1 MPRSAGLEHTFYEE
15 ETVMLK
21 SQFQAFLLAVSL
33 GAGAAIT
40 TAVPTTYAEDV
51 KIPST
56 VDEHMA
62 LASEYKAKAAEYRKE
77 AQRHRDMYEAY
88 KKSVAANPKNPP
100 PASVVKMREH
110 CQMLAKDADK
120 LASDAEKAAEYHE
133 LRAKELQG
141 K

>member
-1 MPRSAGLEHTFYEE
+1 
-15 ETVMLK
+15 MLK
-21 SQFQAFLLAVSL
+21 RQLQALLLAVSL

-40 TAVPTTYAEDV
+40 TSVPTTQAEDV
-51 KIPST
+51 KVPST
-56 VDEHMA
+56 VEDHLA

-88 KKSVAANPKNPP
+88 KKSTASSPKTPP